1 MSEAMLPKIIDQIVE
16 GEQAY
21 YSLYISPDL
30 LCFEGHFPSVAIVP
44 GIVQIEWVV
53 VLAGKLITLGEFK
66 SMVRVKFNRP
76 ILPSITLKL
85 HLTFAPGNGEVQY
98 RFFNDDGGFSSGR
111 LIFV

>member
-1 MSEAMLPKIIDQIVE
+1 MSQAILPKIIDQTVE
-16 GEQAY
+16 GEQAF

-30 LCFEGHFPSVAIVP
+30 LCFEGHFPGVAIVP

-66 SMVRVKFNRP
+66 NMVRVKFNRP

-85 HLTFAPGNGEVQY
+85 HLALGNGKVQY